1 MHFTVT
7 AHAAAWTV
15 AAALVLGSAS
25 ASASDTL
32 VRGTATY
39 RERIAMPPGAVLEVT
54 LEDVSLADAP
64 AGVIAKARLEN
75 IGNPPYEFEVPYDP
89 AQIDDRQTYAV
100 RARLLLDGQLMF
112 TTDTH
117 HPVLTRGAGDEVAMV
132 LVRAGLSRGA
142 DAGDRGVDTAGPHD
156 LPATF
161 EGVLPCA
168 DCEGIRYHLDLLDD
182 EAFFLRTAYL
192 GRGDDAVF
200 DDIGSWAV
208 SSDGTRLA
216 LFGGREAPLVFRIVD
231 PNTLRKL
238 DLEGREI
245 ETELNYDLERTSV
258 FTPVEPQLTMRGMY
272 RYMADAALFEEC
284 LTGKRLPVA
293 MEADNIAL
301 ERGYRE
307 SGVEPGRP
315 VLVSLDGRIAERPAM
330 EGGGTVLSLVPERFI
345 GAWPGETCGPRMA
358 NAELLNTYWKLTRVG
373 DQAVIVARDQ
383 REPHMVLH
391 AQENRL
397 SGSGGCNRLTGGFE
411 IDGREIAF
419 AQMASTMMACPEGMD
434 TEQAF
439 SHALSRAR
447 TWRVIGSHLELYDEQ
462 GQMVARFEAR
472 HMD

>member
-25 ASASDTL
+25 ASSSDTL

-64 AGVIAKARLEN
+64 AGVIAKVRLEN

-100 RARLLLDGQLMF
+100 RARLLFDGQLMF
-112 TTDTH
+112 TSDTH

-132 LVRAGLSRGA
+132 LVRAGLSHGA
-142 DAGDRGVDTAGPHD
+142 DAADRGVDTAGLHD

-168 DCEGIRYHLDLLDD
+168 DCEGIRYHLDLFED

-208 SSDGTRLA
+208 SSDGSRLA
-216 LFGGREAPLVFRIVD
+216 LFGGREAPLLFRIVE
-231 PNTLRKL
+231 PNTLRTL
-238 DLEGREI
+238 DIEGREI
-245 ETELNYDLERTSV
+245 DSDLNDDLERASE
-258 FTPVEPQLTMRGMY
+258 FTPIEPRLAMRGMY

-284 LTGKRLPVA
+284 LTGKSLPVA

-307 SGVEPGRP
+307 SGVEPGQP
-315 VLVSLDGRIAERPAM
+315 VLVILEGRLARRPAM
-330 EGGGTVLSLVPERFI
+330 ESEGTVLSLVPERFI
-345 GAWPGETCGPRMA
+345 GVWPGETCGPRMA

-373 DQAVIVARDQ
+373 DGPVIFGRQQ

-397 SGSGGCNRLTGGFE
+397 SGSGGCNRLVGGFE

-419 AQMASTMMACPEGMD
+419 AQMASTMMACPEEMN

-439 SHALSRAR
+439 SDALSRAR